1 MRAEVLDA
9 TKLIEF
15 VDDNFKLDNNDGSF
29 FKWVEKS
36 VEKGKNCSL
45 QAMSPFERFELQTS
59 KKVDLFRKR
68 R

>member
-29 FKWVEKS
+29 F
-36 VEKGKNCSL
+36 
-45 QAMSPFERFELQTS
+45 R
-59 KKVDLFRKR
+59 
-68 R
+68 